1 MVPAL
6 MMIRSTIRLPH
17 GLNRTIA
24 MVMVA
29 VCGVLSAMVLSAAQA
44 ASGDSGQ
51 GPDVFDV
58 RFGLGENGRT
68 RIVLDMSADPHYR
81 AFLRQAPDGAKQLAI
96 EIDQAGFDIGGFD
109 AGAGE
114 GIGHIGTYAYSD
126 GDDGLATLSFA
137 LTRTSVPHAVF
148 LIDPKDS
155 TGHYRLVVDMTN
167 ASEAAFSDKLSME
180 YGPMRGGVRLK
191 PVVTAAPAPSAQPD
205 TGRATPEESEKK
217 QQNQDDDEHIAKAA
231 LASAQSFVALDDLP
245 VPRIKPGML
254 AQKPAPGAARNATPA
269 RGGNG
274 RKVII
279 DAGHG
284 GKDPGAIGQGGNYE
298 KTVTLS
304 AARQLRTILVARG
317 YEVIMTRDSDVK
329 IELEDRMPRLSKEAA
344 DLFIS
349 IHADSIP
356 NTEVRGASVYTLS
369 KKGDLRLANQI
380 TQGVRNGQSVVA
392 NVDLSTLDAD
402 IGQIVADLSMS
413 RVQEQSAMLANH
425 LIEHLSGRV
434 PMVNNTH
441 RQDNLK
447 VLLAPDVPA
456 VLLELGFMS
465 NIHDEA
471 NLIREDWRKG
481 AMTYVADA
489 IDEYMA
495 TLPPV
500 RHASLTDGAR

>member
-6 MMIRSTIRLPH
+6 MMIVSTIRLPQ
-17 GLNRTIA
+17 GLLRAIA
-24 MVMVA
+24 CMMAAVA
-29 VCGVLSAMVLSAAQA
+29 CVFSATVLTVARAA
-44 ASGDSGQ
+44 D
-51 GPDVFDV
+51 GPEVFDV

-68 RIVLDMSADPHYR
+68 RIVVDITADPHYR
-81 AFLRQAPDGAKQLAI
+81 AFLRRTPDGGKQLAI
-96 EIDQAGFDIGGFD
+96 EIDRAAFDIGGFD

-114 GIGHIGTYAYSD
+114 GLGHIGTYAYS
-126 GDDGLATLSFA
+126 GSQDGLASLSFD
-137 LTRTSVPHAVF
+137 LTRTAVPHAVF
-148 LIDPKDS
+148 LIDPKGD

-167 ASEAAFSDKLSME
+167 ASESAFADKLAME

-191 PVVTAAPAPSAQPD
+191 PVIQGEAANLASAAQA
-205 TGRATPEESEKK
+205 GSLPEENEKI
-217 QQNQDDDEHIAKAA
+217 QHNQSDDEQIAKAA
-231 LASAQSFVALDDLP
+231 LASAQSFAAVDDLP

-254 AQKPAPGAARNATPA
+254 AQKPGPGTAQGEIRSAAIR

-298 KTVTLS
+298 KTVTL
-304 AARQLRTILVARG
+304 AAAQQLKNLLTARG
-317 YEVIMTRDSDVK
+317 YEVVMTRDTDVK

-349 IHADSIP
+349 IHADSIA
-356 NTEVRGASVYTLS
+356 NADVRGASVYTLS

-380 TQGVRNGQSVVA
+380 TQGVKNGESVVA
-392 NVDLSTLDAD
+392 NVDLSTLDSD

-425 LIEHLSGRV
+425 LIEHLDGRV

-465 NIHDEA
+465 NLHDEA
-471 NLIREDWRKG
+471 NLVRDEWRKG
-481 AMTYVADA
+481 AMTYVANA
-489 IDEYMA
+489 IDDYMA

-500 RHASLTDGAR
+500 RHASLADGAR

>member
-6 MMIRSTIRLPH
+6 MMILSTIRLPR
-17 GLNRTIA
+17 GLARAIA
-24 MVMVA
+24 FLMAAVA
-29 VCGVLSAMVLSAAQA
+29 GVVSATAFTVVQAAQA
-44 ASGDSGQ
+44 
-51 GPDVFDV
+51 PEVFDV

-68 RIVLDMSADPHYR
+68 RIVLDVSADPHYR
-81 AFLRQAPDGAKQLAI
+81 AFLRRTPEGDKQLAI
-96 EIDQAGFDIGGFD
+96 EIDQAAFDIGGFK

-114 GIGHIGTYAYSD
+114 GIGHIGTYAYS
-126 GDDGLATLSFA
+126 GGEDGLATLSFD
-137 LTRTSVPHAVF
+137 LTRSSVPHAVF
-148 LIDPKDS
+148 LIDPKGN

-167 ASEAAFSDKLSME
+167 ASESAFSDKLSME

-191 PVVTAAPAPSAQPD
+191 PVIKGEPAALAAVDEAETS
-205 TGRATPEESEKK
+205 PEEQDKS
-217 QQNQDDDEHIAKAA
+217 QHNQDDDEQIAKAA
-231 LASAQSFVALDDLP
+231 LASAQSFAALDNLP

-254 AQKPAPGAARNATPA
+254 AQKPAPGEARSASLR

-274 RKVII
+274 RKIII

-284 GKDPGAIGQGGNYE
+284 GKDPGAIGQGGTYE
-298 KTVTLS
+298 KTVTL
-304 AARQLRTILVARG
+304 AAAQQLKKILTERG
-317 YEVIMTRDSDVK
+317 YEVVMTRDSDVK

-349 IHADSIP
+349 IHADSIA
-356 NTEVRGASVYTLS
+356 NADVRGASVYTLS

-380 TQGVRNGQSVVA
+380 TQGVRNGESVVA
-392 NVDLSTLDAD
+392 NVDLSTLDSD

-413 RVQEQSAMLANH
+413 RVQEQSAMLANY
-425 LIEHLSGRV
+425 LIEHLSGRIS
-434 PMVNNTH
+434 MVNNTH
-441 RQDNLK
+441 RQENLK

-481 AMTYVADA
+481 AMTYVADG
-489 IDEYMA
+489 IDDYMA

>member
-1 MVPAL
+1 M
-6 MMIRSTIRLPH
+6 T
-17 GLNRTIA
+17 RTIA
-24 MVMVA
+24 FMMAA
-29 VCGVLSAMVLSAAQA
+29 VVGALSATVLTGAQA
-44 ASGDSGQ
+44 ALDNSGQ
-51 GPDVFDV
+51 GANVFDV

-68 RIVLDMSADPHYR
+68 RIVLDISADPHYR
-81 AFLRQAPDGAKQLAI
+81 AFLRRTPDGDKQLAI
-96 EIDQAGFDIGGFD
+96 EIDQAAFDIGGFD

-126 GDDGLATLSFA
+126 GDDGLATLSFDLA
-137 LTRTSVPHAVF
+137 RTAVPHAVF
-148 LIDPKDS
+148 LIAPKDG

-180 YGPMRGGVRLK
+180 YGPMRGGVRVK
-191 PVVTAAPAPSAQPD
+191 PVIKAEPAASATADAVVAS
-205 TGRATPEESEKK
+205 PEEPEKT
-217 QQNQDDDEHIAKAA
+217 QQNQNDDEHIAKAA
-231 LASAQSFVALDDLP
+231 LASAQSFTALDGLP

-254 AQKPAPGAARNATPA
+254 AQKPVPGDPRGVSLS

-284 GKDPGAIGQGGNYE
+284 GRDPGAIGQGGTYE

-304 AARQLRTILVARG
+304 AAQQLKTILTERG

-349 IHADSIP
+349 IHADSIA
-356 NTEVRGASVYTLS
+356 NTDVRGASVYTLS
-369 KKGDLRLANQI
+369 RKGDLRLANQI
-380 TQGVRNGQSVVA
+380 NQGVRNGQSVVA

-471 NLIREDWRKG
+471 NLIREDWRRG
-481 AMTYVADA
+481 TMTYVADA

>member
-1 MVPAL
+1 
-6 MMIRSTIRLPH
+6 MMIASTIRLPQ
-17 GLNRTIA
+17 GLARAIVLLMA
-24 MVMVA
+24 AVAGVVSSMVFT
-29 VCGVLSAMVLSAAQA
+29 LAQA
-44 ASGDSGQ
+44 AN
-51 GPDVFDV
+51 GPEVFDV

-68 RIVLDMSADPHYR
+68 RIVLDITTDPHYR
-81 AFLRQAPDGAKQLAI
+81 AFLRRTPEGGKQLAL
-96 EIDQAGFDIGGFD
+96 EIDQAAFDIGGFE

-114 GIGHIGTYAYSD
+114 GIGHIGTYAYS
-126 GDDGLATLSFA
+126 GSEDGLATLSFD

-148 LIDPKDS
+148 LIDPKGD
-155 TGHYRLVVDMTN
+155 TGHYRLVIDMTN
-167 ASEAAFSDKLSME
+167 ASESAFSTKLSME
-180 YGPMRGGVRLK
+180 YGPMRGGVRLD
-191 PVVTAAPAPSAQPD
+191 PVIEGEPAVMAKVD
-205 TGRATPEESEKK
+205 EAVKLPEEQEKI
-217 QQNQDDDEHIAKAA
+217 QHNQSDDEQIAKAA
-231 LASAQSFVALDDLP
+231 LASAQSFTALDNLP
-245 VPRIKPGML
+245 VPRIKPSVL
-254 AQKPAPGAARNATPA
+254 AQKPAPNSAQKETRTASMRN
-269 RGGNG
+269 GGNG

-284 GKDPGAIGQGGNYE
+284 GRDPGAIGQNGNYE
-298 KTVTLS
+298 KTVTL
-304 AARQLRTILVARG
+304 AAAQQLKNILTARG
-317 YEVIMTRDSDVK
+317 YQVVMTRDTDVK

-349 IHADSIP
+349 IHADSIA
-356 NTEVRGASVYTLS
+356 NAGVRGASVYTLS

-380 TQGVRNGQSVVA
+380 TQGVRNGESVVA
-392 NVDLSTLDAD
+392 NVDLSTLDSD

-425 LIEHLSGRV
+425 LIEHLNGRV

-471 NLIREDWRKG
+471 NLIREEWRKG

-489 IDEYMA
+489 IDDYMA

-500 RHASLTDGAR
+500 RHASLVDGAR